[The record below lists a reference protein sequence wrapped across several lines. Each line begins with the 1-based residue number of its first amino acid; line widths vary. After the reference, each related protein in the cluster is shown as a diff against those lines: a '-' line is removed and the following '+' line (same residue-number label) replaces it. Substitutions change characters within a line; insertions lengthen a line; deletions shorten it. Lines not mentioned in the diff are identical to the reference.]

1 MQIVCKEDVNNA
13 DIMIIVLDID
23 QEERKIMKFK
33 INNTE
38 WIIEEVDDAT
48 INNETKEDETLGVT
62 IYKNQKIMLLKDQ
75 ANIIKT
81 LKHELTHVW
90 LYEYGHN
97 QNDDKTF
104 SYEDVCEVVASSNDF
119 INEIVD
125 RYQRNKETITV
136 YAGDESF
143 GKFVEEKFKR
153 NTQRR

>member
-1 MQIVCKEDVNNA
+1 
-13 DIMIIVLDID
+13 
-23 QEERKIMKFK
+23 MKFK

-38 WIIEEVDDAT
+38 WTIEEVDEAT
-48 INNETKEDETLGVT
+48 INNEMKADETLGVT

-119 INEIVD
+119 INEIVNQYLRIEPLYLCD
-125 RYQRNKETITV
+125 FEKNIECKKKNCGECMLTDNIK
-136 YAGDESF
+136 YA
-143 GKFVEEKFKR
+143 KR
-153 NTQRR
+153 N